1 MDKVR
6 YVDYVNGQDVEVFTD
21 GYAHDEYNTIYLLSV
36 CGQDS
41 AVKAITSALVSFKS
55 VEIIAHDDEVN
66 VDTGYNN
73 KYKILTTKLE
83 CGQLHQILLSETFFN
98 NESGEK
104 LIYVE
109 EGTDIIKAVY
119 NQINETYPVPL
130 ISEWSQW
137 LYQRIKEAGAITELK
152 GNIKILKLNVTEK
165 GLDELISDG
174 IKSGE
179 ISFC

>member
-41 AVKAITSALVSFKS
+41 EVKAITSALVSFKS
-55 VEIIAHDDEVN
+55 VQIIHDDDEVN

-98 NESGEK
+98 HESGEK

-119 NQINETYPVPL
+119 NQIDKTFPVPL
-130 ISEWSQW
+130 IPEWSEW
-137 LYQRIKEAGAITELK
+137 LYHKIRECAAIEELK
-152 GNIKILKLNVTEK
+152 GNIRIIILRVTEK
-165 GLDELISDG
+165 GLGELISEG
-174 IKSGE
+174 VKSGE